1 MIVALI
7 VLALVAVSAVVFV
20 SLYNR
25 LVAAANKVDAAWAN
39 IDAQLTRRSD
49 LVPNLV
55 ETVKGYAAHERE
67 TLDAVIAAR
76 SSGLSASGPS
86 SVAAADGAL
95 SGALR
100 QLFALAE
107 AYPQLRA
114 NENFL
119 QLQQEVSRIENSIAE
134 FRQMYNTAVLDLN
147 TTRETFPSNFVAGS
161 KPKFAAREYFEAS
174 EDEKKVPKITF

>member
-1 MIVALI
+1 MLIAALV
-7 VLALVAVSAVVFV
+7 VLAIIPIFGYIT
-20 SLYNR
+20 LYNR

-55 ETVKGYAAHERE
+55 ETVKGYASHERE
-67 TLDAVIAAR
+67 TLDAVITARAA
-76 SSGLSASGPS
+76 GLSASSPAAAS
-86 SVAAADGAL
+86 AADGAMT
-95 SGALR
+95 GALR

-119 QLQQEVSRIENSIAE
+119 QLQQEVSRLETSIAE
-134 FRQMYNTAVLDLN
+134 YRQAHNSSVQDLN
-147 TTRETFPSNFVAGS
+147 TLRETFPSNLVAGL

-174 EDEKKVPKITF
+174 EEAKQVPKISF

>member
-1 MIVALI
+1 MLI
-7 VLALVAVSAVVFV
+7 AALVVLVIIPIFGYIA
-20 SLYNR
+20 LYNR

-49 LVPNLV
+49 LVPNLI
-55 ETVKGYAAHERE
+55 ETVKGYASHERE
-67 TLDAVIAAR
+67 TLDAVITARAA
-76 SSGLSASGPS
+76 GLSASSPAAAS
-86 SVAAADGAL
+86 AADGAMT
-95 SGALR
+95 GALR

-119 QLQQEVSRIENSIAE
+119 QLQQEVSRLETSIAE
-134 FRQMYNTAVLDLN
+134 YHQAYNSSVQDLN
-147 TTRETFPSNFVAGS
+147 TLRETFPSNLVAGS

-174 EDEKKVPKITF
+174 EEAKQVPKISF